1 MKNLKWIL
9 GVLLTLVIL
18 GAVLKSHAAIT
29 DPLTTIELDKPVH
42 FLAPDGSDVRMDA
55 GTYAIEP
62 AEEWIRLMSG
72 ERHDAV
78 LIEAKKGSHEL
89 EIEHT
94 MAVSIPGNSEGQ
106 EDHHY
111 VMLLLP
117 GGQSLDATGTY
128 SGIRERGFFKKSFNN
143 VKKKANRAYKKAR
156 STAKKTVSKAKS
168 TVNKAKKRVQQS
180 AKKGVDQ
187 AKKGVQN
194 IRKGTQKAAKKAGS
208 AVKKGYRTARNAAL
222 HAKRQVEKAAR
233 KVVDTVRTAGV
244 NIANLLAKGHFVG
257 PADSRQCRRMSGSQ
271 GLGNNTNTGRG
282 KFKNFR
288 IGSAF
293 QDMNNYLLMQ
303 ASIKTY
309 YKQFNFKP
317 RRDPNE
323 RQADKMDSPRNE
335 AEYRC
340 AATELYRNWGFTQVY
355 FVNSPQSANAIVA
368 SNNNMAIISIRGTE
382 GDGVKGVLD
391 IGTTVINATMPF
403 VLPTKKG
410 LKVGNMHVGYAFM
423 TSTFVPL
430 LQHAMKEMRLP
441 RTTPIYVTGHSLGAS
456 TATLA
461 AFALKILNYKVDAAY
476 VYAPPKVGD
485 LLLNKSIKRTLA
497 LYVTDNYRDPV
508 PGIPFLSNARLNPFF
523 PAMDAA
529 RKNIYFN
536 RQHRAIEFRSNVNTV
551 ARERQ
556 ILGDQG
562 MPPPMLFAR
571 GGEFLSNEW
580 KFHNGNFYTAFT
592 YEKVRRTR
600 PANGTNIE
608 PEYSLRDNM
617 CINGQDTHYDGGKYK
632 TPITHALLMGDRH
645 SNPMR
650 ACKGLTKK
658 LKDAVKKVKQKR
670 RTRR

>member
-1 MKNLKWIL
+1 
-9 GVLLTLVIL
+9 
-18 GAVLKSHAAIT
+18 
-29 DPLTTIELDKPVH
+29 
-42 FLAPDGSDVRMDA
+42 
-55 GTYAIEP
+55 
-62 AEEWIRLMSG
+62 
-72 ERHDAV
+72 
-78 LIEAKKGSHEL
+78 
-89 EIEHT
+89 
-94 MAVSIPGNSEGQ
+94 
-106 EDHHY
+106 
-111 VMLLLP
+111 
-117 GGQSLDATGTY
+117 
-128 SGIRERGFFKKSFNN
+128 
-143 VKKKANRAYKKAR
+143 
-156 STAKKTVSKAKS
+156 
-168 TVNKAKKRVQQS
+168 
-180 AKKGVDQ
+180 
-187 AKKGVQN
+187 
-194 IRKGTQKAAKKAGS
+194 
-208 AVKKGYRTARNAAL
+208 
-222 HAKRQVEKAAR
+222 
-233 KVVDTVRTAGV
+233 
-244 NIANLLAKGHFVG
+244 
-257 PADSRQCRRMSGSQ
+257 
-271 GLGNNTNTGRG
+271 
-282 KFKNFR
+282 
-288 IGSAF
+288 
-293 QDMNNYLLMQ
+293 MNNYLLMQ

-317 RRDPNE
+317 RRDPIE
-323 RQADKMDSPRNE
+323 RQPDKMDHPRNE

-355 FVNSPQSANAIVA
+355 FVNSPQSANAIIA
-368 SNNNMAIISIRGTE
+368 SNNNIAIISIRGTE
-382 GDGVKGVLD
+382 GEGIKGVFD
-391 IGTTVINATMPF
+391 IGTTVVNATVPF

-430 LQHAMKEMRLP
+430 LQHAIKQMRLP

-529 RKNIYFN
+529 RKSVYFDQ
-536 RQHRAIEFRSNVNTV
+536 RHRAVEFGSNVKTV
-551 ARERQ
+551 TRERR

-562 MPPPMLFAR
+562 MPPPVLFAR

-592 YEKVRRTR
+592 YEKVKNARTVS
-600 PANGTNIE
+600 GTDIR

-658 LKDAVKKVKQKR
+658 LKDAAKKFKHKR